1 MSWQNN
7 LFDILKND
15 GITIFSYVPDAGHKI
30 LIDRAISDNSISA
43 IPLTSEQEGIGIA
56 AGAYLGGS
64 KAVLLMQSSGVG
76 NCINQLSLIKHGQ
89 FPFLT
94 IISMRGEFGEGNP
107 WQYAMG
113 EAVIPSLEAIGVK
126 CLQVYNENDVEEMG
140 YFDAFG
146 TDEVDWADLY
156 SGWVEKKIL
165 TEGQDRLVENTL
177 GLVGEAGEVAE
188 KIKKLIRD
196 NNKYANEEI
205 MKELGD
211 VVFYATAL
219 ANIYGRGL
227 QEVLELNIQK
237 LDDRQKRNKLRG
249 SGDNR

>member
-7 LFDILKND
+7 LFEILKNE
-15 GITIFSYVPDAGHKI
+15 GISIFSYVPDAGHKV
-30 LIDRAISDNSISA
+30 LIDRALLDDTIAA

-113 EAVIPSLEAIGVK
+113 EAVIPSLESIGVI
-126 CLQVYNENDVEEMG
+126 CLKIYNQDDVSKTIQS
-140 YFDAFG
+140 A
-146 TDEVDWADLY
+146 
-156 SGWVEKKIL
+156 L
-165 TEGQDRLVENTL
+165 TMTFK
-177 GLVGEAGEVAE
+177 AE
-188 KIKKLIRD
+188 RSI
-196 NNKYANEEI
+196 A
-205 MKELGD
+205 
-211 VVFYATAL
+211 
-219 ANIYGRGL
+219 
-227 QEVLELNIQK
+227 VLLSQK
-237 LDDRQKRNKLRG
+237 LLG
-249 SGDNR
+249 SKKF

>member
-7 LFDILKND
+7 LFEILKNE
-15 GITIFSYVPDAGHKI
+15 GISIFSYVPDAGHKV
-30 LIDRAISDNSISA
+30 LIDRALLDDTIAA

-113 EAVIPSLEAIGVK
+113 EAVIPSLESIGVK
-126 CLQVYNENDVEEMG
+126 CLKIYNQDDVSKTIQS
-140 YFDAFG
+140 A
-146 TDEVDWADLY
+146 
-156 SGWVEKKIL
+156 L
-165 TEGQDRLVENTL
+165 TMTFK
-177 GLVGEAGEVAE
+177 AE
-188 KIKKLIRD
+188 RSI
-196 NNKYANEEI
+196 A
-205 MKELGD
+205 
-211 VVFYATAL
+211 
-219 ANIYGRGL
+219 
-227 QEVLELNIQK
+227 VLLSQK
-237 LDDRQKRNKLRG
+237 LLG
-249 SGDNR
+249 SKQF

>member
-7 LFDILKND
+7 LFEILKNE
-15 GITIFSYVPDAGHKI
+15 GISIFSYVPDAGHKV
-30 LIDRAISDNSISA
+30 LIDRALLDDTITA

-113 EAVIPSLEAIGVK
+113 EAVIPSLESIGVK
-126 CLQVYNENDVEEMG
+126 CLKIYNQDDV
-140 YFDAFG
+140 
-146 TDEVDWADLY
+146 
-156 SGWVEKKIL
+156 SKIIQSSL
-165 TEGQDRLVENTL
+165 TMTFK
-177 GLVGEAGEVAE
+177 AE
-188 KIKKLIRD
+188 RSI
-196 NNKYANEEI
+196 A
-205 MKELGD
+205 
-211 VVFYATAL
+211 
-219 ANIYGRGL
+219 
-227 QEVLELNIQK
+227 VLLSQK
-237 LDDRQKRNKLRG
+237 LLG
-249 SGDNR
+249 SKKF

>member
-7 LFDILKND
+7 LFEILKNE
-15 GITIFSYVPDAGHKI
+15 GISIFSYVPDAGHKV
-30 LIDRAISDNSISA
+30 LIDRALLDDTIAA

-113 EAVIPSLEAIGVK
+113 EAVIPSLESIGVK
-126 CLQVYNENDVEEMG
+126 CLKIYNQDDVSKTIQS
-140 YFDAFG
+140 A
-146 TDEVDWADLY
+146 
-156 SGWVEKKIL
+156 L
-165 TEGQDRLVENTL
+165 TMTFKAQRSI
-177 GLVGEAGEVAE
+177 A
-188 KIKKLIRD
+188 
-196 NNKYANEEI
+196 
-205 MKELGD
+205 
-211 VVFYATAL
+211 
-219 ANIYGRGL
+219 
-227 QEVLELNIQK
+227 VLLSQK
-237 LDDRQKRNKLRG
+237 LLG
-249 SGDNR
+249 SKKF

>member
-7 LFDILKND
+7 LFDILKNN

-126 CLQVYNENDVEEMG
+126 CLQVYDEIDVIKTIQAALIM
-140 YFDAFG
+140 AF
-146 TDEVDWADLY
+146 
-156 SGWVEKKIL
+156 K
-165 TEGQDRLVENTL
+165 
-177 GLVGEAGEVAE
+177 AE
-188 KIKKLIRD
+188 RSI
-196 NNKYANEEI
+196 A
-205 MKELGD
+205 
-211 VVFYATAL
+211 
-219 ANIYGRGL
+219 
-227 QEVLELNIQK
+227 VLLSQK
-237 LDDRQKRNKLRG
+237 LLG
-249 SGDNR
+249 SKKF

>member
-7 LFDILKND
+7 LFEILKNE
-15 GITIFSYVPDAGHKI
+15 GITIFSYVPDAGHKV
-30 LIDRAISDNSISA
+30 LIDRALLDDTITA

-113 EAVIPSLEAIGVK
+113 EAVIPSLESIGVK
-126 CLQVYNENDVEEMG
+126 CLKIYNQDDVSKTIQS
-140 YFDAFG
+140 A
-146 TDEVDWADLY
+146 
-156 SGWVEKKIL
+156 L
-165 TEGQDRLVENTL
+165 TMTFK
-177 GLVGEAGEVAE
+177 AE
-188 KIKKLIRD
+188 RSI
-196 NNKYANEEI
+196 A
-205 MKELGD
+205 
-211 VVFYATAL
+211 
-219 ANIYGRGL
+219 
-227 QEVLELNIQK
+227 VLLSQK
-237 LDDRQKRNKLRG
+237 LLG
-249 SGDNR
+249 SKEF

>member
-7 LFDILKND
+7 LFEILKNE
-15 GITIFSYVPDAGHKI
+15 GITIFSYVPDAGHKV
-30 LIDRAISDNSISA
+30 LIDRALLDDTIAA

-113 EAVIPSLEAIGVK
+113 EAVIPSLESIGVI
-126 CLQVYNENDVEEMG
+126 CLKIYNQDDVSKTIQS
-140 YFDAFG
+140 A
-146 TDEVDWADLY
+146 
-156 SGWVEKKIL
+156 L
-165 TEGQDRLVENTL
+165 TMTFK
-177 GLVGEAGEVAE
+177 AE
-188 KIKKLIRD
+188 RSI
-196 NNKYANEEI
+196 A
-205 MKELGD
+205 
-211 VVFYATAL
+211 
-219 ANIYGRGL
+219 
-227 QEVLELNIQK
+227 VLLSQK
-237 LDDRQKRNKLRG
+237 LLG
-249 SGDNR
+249 SKKF

>member
-7 LFDILKND
+7 LFEILKNE
-15 GITIFSYVPDAGHKI
+15 GITIFSYVPDAGHKV
-30 LIDRAISDNSISA
+30 LIDRALLDDTITA

-113 EAVIPSLEAIGVK
+113 EAVIPSLESIGVK
-126 CLQVYNENDVEEMG
+126 CLKIYNQDDVSKTIQS
-140 YFDAFG
+140 A
-146 TDEVDWADLY
+146 
-156 SGWVEKKIL
+156 L
-165 TEGQDRLVENTL
+165 TMTFK
-177 GLVGEAGEVAE
+177 AE
-188 KIKKLIRD
+188 RSI
-196 NNKYANEEI
+196 A
-205 MKELGD
+205 
-211 VVFYATAL
+211 
-219 ANIYGRGL
+219 
-227 QEVLELNIQK
+227 VLLSQK
-237 LDDRQKRNKLRG
+237 LLG
-249 SGDNR
+249 SKKF